1 MNEQIR
7 KLVAQASAYA
17 NEQNELHGVGYAI
30 TFKAKFAELI
40 AKECMDAVG
49 DGPLER
55 PAIQRIKA
63 KFGVEYYEPIEKAF
77 GVEE

>member
-1 MNEQIR
+1 MNERIWE
-7 KLVAQASAYA
+7 LA
-17 NEQNELHGVGYAI
+17 EQAI
-30 TFKAKFAELI
+30 TDDLPEPIAIPAEFVVRLAELI
-40 AKECMDAVG
+40 VKECMDAVG